1 MTETDDYSD
10 HISKQFNRDI
20 DSIKNHI
27 LAMGGLVEQQLRD
40 AITAWAENDL
50 ELADKVREKDKTVNT
65 MELEID
71 EECTRI
77 LARRQPAA
85 SDLRLIM
92 VISKMVSDLERIGDE
107 SSKIAKQALISWQDS
122 GSVIS
127 AKEIRL
133 IGNKVLI
140 MLREVLDAF
149 ARLDKHKALEV
160 AKQDKVVDAEYKA
173 AIRTIQQNMQE
184 QPETI
189 ASQLTLMLSLRFLER
204 VGDHA
209 RNIAEYIIYVVE
221 GVDVRHS
228 GIEAMED
235 SVFGKF
241 EGS

>member
-50 ELADKVREKDKTVNT
+50 ELADKVRETDKTVNT

-160 AKQDKVVDAEYKA
+160 AKQDKIVDAEYKA